1 MKKSTTILVLLSFI
15 FFTCRKEENNFGLPP
30 ATQQGANT
38 FGCLIDGKPWVA
50 EIGLG
55 VFDPLIRKTEATYD
69 EVGVGVADI
78 SYFYLSATFVSLPDS
93 VYNAF
98 RFNIRPIYATG
109 IIDFSNV
116 ERKDIKCIFSQ
127 PGIATHT
134 SIYLLDTLYPINM
147 NISKLDTKANICAG
161 TFEFRLINKA
171 KKDTLNVTNGR
182 FDVIYQPD

>member
-55 VFDPLIRKTEATYD
+55 VLDPLIKKIRSNYD
-69 EVGVGVADI
+69 EVGFGVADF
-78 SYFYLSATFVSLPDS
+78 SYFSLSASLVSLPDS
-93 VYNAF
+93 IYDIF
-98 RFNIRPIYATG
+98 SFNIEPVYGVGT
-109 IIDFSNV
+109 IDFQNV
-116 ERKDIKCIFSQ
+116 QRKDIQCVFSQ
-127 PGIATHT
+127 PGISTHT
-134 SIYLLDTLYPINM
+134 SIYVLDTLYPLDV
-147 NISKLDTKANICAG
+147 NIRRLDTDANICAG
-161 TFEFRLINKA
+161 TFEFRLIDKTN
-171 KKDTLNVTNGR
+171 KDTLDVTNGR